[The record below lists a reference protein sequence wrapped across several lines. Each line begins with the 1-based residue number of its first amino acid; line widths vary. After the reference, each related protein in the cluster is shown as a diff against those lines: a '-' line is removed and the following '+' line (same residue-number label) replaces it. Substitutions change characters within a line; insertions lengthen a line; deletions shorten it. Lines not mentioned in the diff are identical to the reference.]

1 VRIDSVNHILN
12 QSQSCTI
19 CRKGT
24 ASNVTEHM
32 SIGNQVIEYF
42 TKLFQTGDWPPRW
55 HCGRWTDF
63 HGWLY
68 IVSDLMI
75 AAAYF
80 AIPFLLF
87 KILVNRRDFPFPS
100 LIWLFITFI
109 ILCGTTH
116 LIDAVLFWWPAYR
129 VSGLL
134 RFTTGVV
141 SIFTVVI
148 LYKISP
154 LILSL
159 RTQEQLET
167 EIEARKKAEQE
178 MRQQQLIR
186 ESTEELMRK
195 KDEFI
200 SIASHELR
208 TPITSIKASLQII
221 QRAVS
226 KNEGLEPFRPIVDK
240 SANQVTKLTNLV
252 NELLDVTKI
261 QAGRLEL
268 VKSSFV
274 LYDLIQESVEGS
286 LIDHRDYI
294 VSIDGDKTLVVFADR
309 NRIEQVL
316 NNLLSNAIKYSPKNY
331 LITVSFEKL
340 SGGQTKVSVTDCGIG
355 IDQSK
360 VVDVF
365 ERFFRVEHSIK
376 NYAGLGLGLYISANI
391 VKQHL
396 GEIGVDSE
404 LGSGSTFWFII

>member
-1 VRIDSVNHILN
+1 
-12 QSQSCTI
+12 
-19 CRKGT
+19 
-24 ASNVTEHM
+24 
-32 SIGNQVIEYF
+32 
-42 TKLFQTGDWPPRW
+42 
-55 HCGRWTDF
+55 
-63 HGWLY
+63 
-68 IVSDLMI
+68 MI

-100 LIWLFITFI
+100 LIWLFIAFI

-134 RFTTGVV
+134 RSATGVV
-141 SIFTVVI
+141 SIFTVAI

-167 EIEARKKAEQE
+167 EIEARKKAEHE

-208 TPITSIKASLQII
+208 TPITSIKASLQIV

-226 KNEGLEPFRPIVDK
+226 KNEVLEPFGPLVDK

-252 NELLDVTKI
+252 NELLDATRI

-268 VKSSFV
+268 IKSNFV

-286 LIDHRDYI
+286 LIDHQDYI
-294 VSIDGDKTLVVFADR
+294 VSIDGDKTLTVFADR

-331 LITVSFEKL
+331 RIKVSFENL
-340 SGGQTKVSVTDCGIG
+340 SGGQTKVSVIDGGIG
-355 IDQSK
+355 IEQSK

-365 ERFFRVEHSIK
+365 ERFFRVEQSIN
-376 NYAGLGLGLYISANI
+376 NYAGLGLGLYISAQI

-404 LGSGSTFWFII
+404 LGSGSTFWFKI